1 MQPTDES
8 SPEATAHQFVL
19 VNPGPQGLLTV
30 GERGSAAEAQTG
42 LEDPLEKN

>member
-1 MQPTDES
+1 MQPTEES